1 MREKRERVFRFD
13 NLRGCFECR
22 FGVAFLR
29 RSPTTR
35 SATDRWL
42 LRSFRCLF
50 FDLGVV
56 SSGALGSRRTVIPV
70 DLQNFVTSIVREP
83 PGVGKDRDSTGPGH
97 TAAATATA
105 LSCCRSSRR
114 RRRIDNEDVLDA
126 WLFLHFVDIGALHG
140 P

>member
-13 NLRGCFECR
+13 NLRGCFESR
-22 FGVAFLR
+22 FGVAFFR

-56 SSGALGSRRTVIPV
+56 TRAALGSCRTVIPI

-83 PGVGKDRDSTGPGH
+83 PGVGDDRDSTCPGN
-97 TAAATATA
+97 AAAA
-105 LSCCRSSRR
+105 SRHR
-114 RRRIDNEDVLDA
+114 AVLLQEQPEEAEDR
-126 WLFLHFVDIGALHG
+126 
-140 P
+140 